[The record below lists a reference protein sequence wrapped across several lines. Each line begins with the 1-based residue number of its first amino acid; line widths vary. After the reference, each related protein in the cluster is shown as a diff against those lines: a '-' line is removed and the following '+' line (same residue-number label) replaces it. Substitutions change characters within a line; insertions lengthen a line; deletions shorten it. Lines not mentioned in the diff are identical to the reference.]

1 MNEGHGE
8 CGGRQKPNNILKM
21 LTFAVMAVEN
31 PVTMVSK
38 AATLLSVAV

>member
-1 MNEGHGE
+1 MKVMGSG
-8 CGGRQKPNNILKM
+8 GGRQKPNNIPKM
-21 LTFAVMAVEN
+21 LTFAVMAVKK